1 MHARVTSGS
10 SNGVSIKARLEEVKR
25 EKELVE
31 KEREL
36 VEQVVVDLRRSR
48 SELLSPRSSQAAA
61 SPPLTSPRS
70 ADSLLSSPRSS
81 NASTGPALPSP
92 RSAALSSPRSAPSI
106 SPRSV
111 VAPASPK
118 TPKAAGVSVASPRHS
133 SPGNSKSLS
142 HLPQELRESRELMIS
157 APRAAVKGGSP
168 RAGSGP
174 QTRPVVPK
182 LGSPV
187 VPKLASPAAPVAA
200 AQQAP
205 LSPPMSPRSF
215 VEPVIREILKT
226 EDAYLHDLRLMVLH
240 FREPSRAILSVEDVE
255 TLFANL
261 DGLVALHAVFSA
273 ELTQES
279 TKALTSQNWGLVFR
293 NHVGAF
299 RREYQVYTKNQG
311 KARARRIALE
321 QGHERFKQLIATTLK
336 HPDIKLTDLN
346 SYLIKPVQRIC
357 KYPLLLRELSKA
369 FEAMGIVNDA
379 AKRDLAESM
388 AAMSDVLKEANDYM
402 TTLRPSR
409 SGRVATPGAQAMQA
423 AMAAVEVC
431 AFCKKQVAA
440 TQRRVEEGQVFHTGL
455 CYVRFLGQYLSE
467 TITSSGRDDLDSAL
481 ARAEEEQNR
490 AKELLQA
497 SSIEQA
503 LAVPSLKEHLRSSVA
518 VADDDED
525 EVDDDPYD

>member
-1 MHARVTSGS
+1 VLCLGTMHARVA
-10 SNGVSIKARLEEVKR
+10 SNTASGVSIKARLEEVKR
-25 EKELVE
+25 EKEQVE
-31 KEREL
+31 KERVL

-48 SELLSPRSSQAAA
+48 GELLSPRSSEAVA
-61 SPPLTSPRS
+61 SPRLVSPRS
-70 ADSLLSSPRSS
+70 VDSLLPSPRSS

-106 SPRSV
+106 SPRSAA
-111 VAPASPK
+111 APASPK
-118 TPKAAGVSVASPRHS
+118 TPKTPKVAGVSVASPRHS

-157 APRAAVKGGSP
+157 VPRAAAKGGSP
-168 RAGSGP
+168 RAGAGP

-187 VPKLASPAAPVAA
+187 APVAA
-200 AQQAP
+200 AQQSP
-205 LSPPMSPRSF
+205 MSPPMSPRSL

-226 EDAYLHDLRLMVLH
+226 EDAYLRDLRLVVLH
-240 FREPSRAILSVEDVE
+240 FREPSRAILSVDDVE

-261 DGLVALHAVFSA
+261 DGLVALHAVFAA

-279 TKALTSQNWGLVFR
+279 TKALNSQNWGLVFR

-369 FEAMGIVNDA
+369 FESMGIVNDA

-409 SGRVATPGAQAMQA
+409 SGRAATPGAQAMQA

-467 TITSSGRDDLDSAL
+467 SMTSSGRDDLDSAL

-503 LAVPSLKEHLRSSVA
+503 LVVPSLKEHLRRSV
-518 VADDDED
+518 DDDED
-525 EVDDDPYD
+525 EIDDDPYD